1 MHAHKAL
8 PAIKGVCVAGKN
20 IKVLSSARNIGVTF
34 DSHFNLEKH
43 VMNTCK
49 TAFFHVCISQ
59 FHLRPAPKGIGIFFA
74 LDGKSLG
81 VGNLELSNP
90 PVWGRKKRSN
100 TPSSVNKLQQF
111 SLIALLNSAIL
122 SILKFDFLFQ
132 LTSSFVIA
140 LGF

>member
-1 MHAHKAL
+1 M
-8 PAIKGVCVAGKN
+8 AGEN

-34 DSHFNLEKH
+34 DSYFNFEKH

-49 TAFFHVCISQ
+49 TAFFHLCISQ

-74 LDGKSLG
+74 LGRKFLG

-100 TPSSVNKLQQF
+100 TPSSVNTATVF
-111 SLIALLNSAIL
+111 I
-122 SILKFDFLFQ
+122 DR
-132 LTSSFVIA
+132 TVE
-140 LGF
+140 

>member
-1 MHAHKAL
+1 M
-8 PAIKGVCVAGKN
+8 AGEN

-34 DSHFNLEKH
+34 DSHFNFEKH

-49 TAFFHVCISQ
+49 TAFFHLCISQ

-81 VGNLELSNP
+81 MGNLELSNP

-100 TPSSVNKLQQF
+100 TPSSVNTATVF
-111 SLIALLNSAIL
+111 I
-122 SILKFDFLFQ
+122 DC
-132 LTSSFVIA
+132 TVE
-140 LGF
+140 